1 MPKHQHHLVAPLPEP
16 QYQKAL
22 DVISD
27 IRSNGVNKQRRDDL
41 YNLIMELTETGT
53 DFFFLEPLRRMN
65 AGSMLQKMASMGI
78 SSMLKGT
85 RMVIHNVLKKAD
97 DEHIEGILVFLEEV
111 LFEPESNA

>member
-1 MPKHQHHLVAPLPEP
+1 MPKDQHHLAAPLPDA
-16 QYQKAL
+16 QYQRAHE
-22 DVISD
+22 VIDD
-27 IRSNGVNKQRRDDL
+27 IRTNGVTRGRRDDL

-53 DFFFLEPLRRMN
+53 DFFFLEPLRRMD
-65 AGSMLQKMASMGI
+65 AGPMLQKMAQMGI

-111 LFEPESNA
+111 LFEPDSTA

>member
-16 QYQKAL
+16 QYRKAL

-65 AGSMLQKMASMGI
+65 AGAMLQKMASMGI

-85 RMVIHNVLKKAD
+85 RMV
-97 DEHIEGILVFLEEV
+97 
-111 LFEPESNA
+111 

>member
-16 QYQKAL
+16 QYQRAHQ
-22 DVISD
+22 VISD
-27 IRSNGVNKQRRDDL
+27 IRTNGVTKERRDDL

-65 AGSMLQKMASMGI
+65 AGAMLQKMAKMGI

-111 LFEPESNA
+111 LFEPESDA